1 MNQNRYSLNVYSLRV
16 NESAPLPNGEKINGP
31 DRARQILSVY
41 FSEHRDDREHMI
53 ALALTNQLEI
63 LGIVK
68 VAEGGSATT
77 IVDPK
82 VLFRTLMVS
91 GACPF
96 VLGHNHPSGHPYPSP
111 EDLALTKRIR
121 QCGELLNL
129 QCLDHFIFGDGT
141 NHVVSMAE
149 SHPSVFTPDR
159 REKEEENNEKP
170 EDYKKVGLPIIP

>member
-16 NESAPLPNGEKINGP
+16 NETAPLPNGEKINGP

-68 VAEGGSATT
+68 VAEGGSGTT

-82 VLFRTLMVS
+82 VLFRALMVS
-91 GACPF
+91 GACKF

-111 EDLALTKRIR
+111 EDLALRFENVPKETAR
-121 QCGELLNL
+121 ELEKLVAAL
-129 QCLDHFIFGDGT
+129 PDVESLERSESESMGT
-141 NHVVSMAE
+141 VLTEIV
-149 SHPSVFTPDR
+149 T
-159 REKEEENNEKP
+159 
-170 EDYKKVGLPIIP
+170 